1 MSSFQVLPGS
11 AALVS
16 EPCEAW
22 AGLCLPYRMLG
33 SVWGW
38 RELGDLPRHHWS
50 WGTEARALQA
60 WVGRGGAERALPGAP
75 TSTLGAH
82 MKVPHEHE
90 MLRH

>member
-33 SVWGW
+33 SVWAGESWVTFPGTTGVGAQRPELSRPGW
-38 RELGDLPRHHWS
+38 GE
-50 WGTEARALQA
+50 
-60 WVGRGGAERALPGAP
+60 GGAERALPGAP